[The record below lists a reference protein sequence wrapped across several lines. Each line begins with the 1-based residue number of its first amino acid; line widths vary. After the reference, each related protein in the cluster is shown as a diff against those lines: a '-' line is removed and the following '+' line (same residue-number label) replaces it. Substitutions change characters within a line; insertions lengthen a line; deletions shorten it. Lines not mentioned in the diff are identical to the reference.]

1 MINLSKSIKLQTEF
15 GNILVRHFSF
25 RDGEGPSIEGD
36 SQTKE
41 GVVLAR
47 SQHPPQ
53 PTVVRLQSSCLF
65 GEAFWA
71 TECDCGKQL
80 HFGLEEI
87 LRRDGILIY
96 LYEEGRGA
104 GLKRKVEAIR
114 LQQELGIETDQA
126 FECLAL
132 ESDLRTYRAAS
143 KALVSVLQS
152 EPEIILLT
160 NNPAKRAGLEKNGI
174 RVVATEPHIAPNM
187 TDGMKR
193 YLAKKR
199 ERLGHEIPPNIGD

>member
-1 MINLSKSIKLQTEF
+1 MIDISESIRLQTEF
-15 GNILVRHFSF
+15 GTILVRHFSF
-25 RDGEGPSIEGD
+25 WDGDEPRIEGD
-36 SQTKE
+36 PRAKE

-47 SQHPPQ
+47 SLQPPR

-71 TECDCGKQL
+71 TDCDCGKQL
-80 HFGLEEI
+80 HFGLQEI
-87 LRRDGILIY
+87 LRRDGLLVY

-104 GLKRKVEAIR
+104 GLKRKVEAIS
-114 LQQELGIETDQA
+114 LQQKLGIETDQA

-143 KALVSVLQS
+143 RVLKAVLQS

-160 NNPAKRAGLEKNGI
+160 NNPAKRVGLEKNGI
-174 RVVATEPHIAPNM
+174 RIIATEPHIAPNM
-187 TDGMKR
+187 TDAMKR

-199 ERLGHEIPPNIGD
+199 ERLGHEIPPNIGA